1 MSYSRIPAEL
11 RLLNQWCCWSYL
23 ETSDGK
29 LTKVPYNPITGRKVD
44 VTDHTTY
51 CSYDSCVASVQSY
64 SGLGFIFTSNDNYS
78 GVDLDSGGNHDSQL
92 TIFNSFDSYSE
103 ISPSGKGLH
112 IIVKGVVPSG
122 KRRDGIE
129 VYSSGRFFTMTGNVY
144 HDKPIA
150 ERQGLLTQLWEQLGG
165 KVEQSLPTNNGKEI
179 YNDQEIVEQAKRASN
194 GDKFNQLWIGEWK
207 SSYPSQ
213 SEADMAIV
221 DMLAFY
227 TQSRTQIAR
236 IFRLSALGKRA
247 KAARS
252 DYVVGMIN
260 KSFDRQLPTINTDG
274 FKEALQ
280 AKLNEQKPLEV
291 IHHTIETVKEYV
303 SDTSRNDSQIDE
315 HKRSEASS
323 NNYEDRQQNNSGSGI
338 LPPGLIGE
346 IAQYIYHSS
355 ARPVWEIALAGA
367 IGLMAGICGKA
378 YNANHSGLNLFVLV
392 VADTG
397 VGKEA
402 PATAIGILMNEV
414 NKQSICANEF
424 IGPSEFASGQAL
436 LKELKDTKRQS
447 FVSILGEFGFRLK
460 SMCDPRANAAETKLL
475 GTLLDMFAKSGG
487 RAVLGANVYSD
498 KDKSTEAIDA
508 PSMSLLADTTP
519 GTFYNILN
527 EEMIDMGLLPR
538 FLIMEYKGK
547 RAYLNENMIKQPSNN
562 LIGKLVSLTSSVK
575 SFIHSKKTID
585 AQVTAHAY
593 SLLKRFDVYSTDIMN
608 DSTKGFVKHLWNRA
622 HLKIQRL
629 ATLVAIGI
637 NPHNPLVDESCVNW
651 AAQLITKDIEQLC
664 AKFDGGEIGKNSY
677 ESDQMKDITRNTI
690 EYLNWPWEKVKTY
703 CTPSCEKMHNEHV
716 VPMEFYER
724 RTGKLASFRKDRL
737 GESFALKR
745 AVQKLVDNG
754 KLLVIDL
761 RKYNTARK
769 AWKITPDLLE

>member
-1 MSYSRIPAEL
+1 M
-11 RLLNQWCCWSYL
+11 
-23 ETSDGK
+23 
-29 LTKVPYNPITGRKVD
+29 
-44 VTDHTTY
+44 
-51 CSYDSCVASVQSY
+51 
-64 SGLGFIFTSNDNYS
+64 
-78 GVDLDSGGNHDSQL
+78 DL
-92 TIFNSFDSYSE
+92 
-103 ISPSGKGLH
+103 K
-112 IIVKGVVPSG
+112 
-122 KRRDGIE
+122 KR
-129 VYSSGRFFTMTGNVY
+129 
-144 HDKPIA
+144 
-150 ERQGLLTQLWEQLGG
+150 
-165 KVEQSLPTNNGKEI
+165 
-179 YNDQEIVEQAKRASN
+179 
-194 GDKFNQLWIGEWK
+194 
-207 SSYPSQ
+207 
-213 SEADMAIV
+213 
-221 DMLAFY
+221 
-227 TQSRTQIAR
+227 
-236 IFRLSALGKRA
+236 
-247 KAARS
+247 
-252 DYVVGMIN
+252 
-260 KSFDRQLPTINTDG
+260 
-274 FKEALQ
+274 LQ
-280 AKLNEQKPLEV
+280 AKLNEQRPNEV
-291 IHHTIETVKEYV
+291 INHTIETVKEYV
-303 SDTSRNDSQIDE
+303 SDTPRSRNDSQVNE
-315 HKRSEASS
+315 HQRSEASS
-323 NNYEDRQQNNSGSGI
+323 NSYDDRQQNNSGSGI

-436 LKELKDTKRQS
+436 LKELKDPKRQS

-547 RAYLNENMIKQPSNN
+547 RAYLNENMIRQPSNE
-562 LIGKLVSLTSSVK
+562 LIGKLVSLTASVK

-585 AQVTAHAY
+585 AQVTADAY
-593 SLLKRFDVYSTDIMN
+593 NLLKRFDVYSTDIMN

-664 AKFDGGEIGKNSY
+664 AKFDGGEIGIIDEAKQISLTKKAFKHFVSCEYKAVKCYTKFENMHNDKVIPWGYLSRKLQNVAAFKDRFGKSTPSIKNAIQQL
-677 ESDQMKDITRNTI
+677 EDTGMIKRIDQSKKYGTI
-690 EYLNWPWEKVKTY
+690 EATWII
-703 CTPSCEKMHNEHV
+703 
-716 VPMEFYER
+716 
-724 RTGKLASFRKDRL
+724 
-737 GESFALKR
+737 
-745 AVQKLVDNG
+745 VD
-754 KLLVIDL
+754 VSMID
-761 RKYNTARK
+761 
-769 AWKITPDLLE
+769 